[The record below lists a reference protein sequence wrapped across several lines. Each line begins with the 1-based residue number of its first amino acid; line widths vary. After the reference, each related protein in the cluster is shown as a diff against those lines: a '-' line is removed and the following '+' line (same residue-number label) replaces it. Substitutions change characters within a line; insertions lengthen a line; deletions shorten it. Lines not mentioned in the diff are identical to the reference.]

1 MTHREF
7 LTLLVENGIDFVV
20 IGGVALRLY
29 NSPRV
34 THDID
39 IAVRTLDLDT
49 IISLMYSHSYYLVT
63 DIREKTVFIAL
74 DSEEAERWVEQTKA
88 GSISFILP
96 YNTPEH
102 PAVPMEN
109 IDISSQVDVLF
120 ELGIPITRL
129 KKHARLIQLQNV
141 SFRVASIEDLITLK
155 EQRSDKSPVDEE
167 DIRYLKSIKGR

>member
-39 IAVRTLDLDT
+39 IAARTLDLDT

-63 DIREKTVFIAL
+63 DIHEKTVLIAL

-96 YNTPEH
+96 NNTPEH

-129 KKHARLIQLQNV
+129 KEHARLIQLQDV

-155 EQRSDKSPVDEE
+155 EQRSDKSPADEE

>member
-39 IAVRTLDLDT
+39 IAARTLDLDT

-63 DIREKTVFIAL
+63 DIHEKTVFIAL
-74 DSEEAERWVEQTKA
+74 NSEEAELWVEQTKA

-96 YNTPEH
+96 YNTPKH
-102 PAVPMEN
+102 PTVPMEN